1 MFWGFF
7 FTFSQTQKRPRLS
20 GENCFFFNGHPL
32 PEIKDKKIS
41 TYDLKCLNNTEI
53 ELLQ

>member
-1 MFWGFF
+1 MFLVFFNIFTNTEEASIIWG
-7 FTFSQTQKRPRLS
+7 KL
-20 GENCFFFNGHPL
+20 FFFNGHPL

>member
-1 MFWGFF
+1 MFWFF
-7 FTFSQTQKRPRLS
+7 FYIFTNTEEASIIWGKL
-20 GENCFFFNGHPL
+20 FFFYGHPL

-41 TYDLKCLNNTEI
+41 TYVLECLNNTEI